1 MRRCVVTRRTANK
14 KKRKKY
20 ILSFSS
26 RKEKKCLLFLFTL
39 SKGTETVLEG
49 SHESCARS
57 ALPHRS
63 ECKLR
68 VTRESRLLGAFRWP
82 VLRSQLAHI
91 SKKEGSIYTER
102 KRERNLYI
110 HTKAFD
116 YFCGDHVTFS
126 IFPPPLSYVI
136 VWALFYWASTA
147 RQKSERKSQLPVKEE
162 EEKKFHDA
170 TACVLFIKLFAHKG
184 NIRQNA
190 KCGVIKQTETMKSIT
205 TLRVRLIRQFV
216 SLSLARAIGFE
227 FNWFLRLSSSI
238 RTRRCQKVYRSL
250 RIPRVAISRLALWT
264 STG

>member
-1 MRRCVVTRRTANK
+1 MGITWPFR
-14 KKRKKY
+14 
-20 ILSFSS
+20 SF
-26 RKEKKCLLFLFTL
+26 
-39 SKGTETVLEG
+39 
-49 SHESCARS
+49 
-57 ALPHRS
+57 P
-63 ECKLR
+63 
-68 VTRESRLLGAFRWP
+68 
-82 VLRSQLAHI
+82 
-91 SKKEGSIYTER
+91 
-102 KRERNLYI
+102 
-110 HTKAFD
+110 
-116 YFCGDHVTFS
+116 
-126 IFPPPLSYVI
+126 PPPLSYVI

-162 EEKKFHDA
+162 EEKKFHDT

-238 RTRRCQKVYRSL
+238 RTRRCQKVYSSL

>member
-1 MRRCVVTRRTANK
+1 MSSFFLFRLLFRKGQKLFGREVTRVAHV
-14 KKRKKY
+14 
-20 ILSFSS
+20 
-26 RKEKKCLLFLFTL
+26 LLFHTGPNASCEWLASRGCWELFDGP
-39 SKGTETVLEG
+39 S
-49 SHESCARS
+49 S
-57 ALPHRS
+57 ALSWLIYLKR
-63 ECKLR
+63 R
-68 VTRESRLLGAFRWP
+68 GVYIQRERERE
-82 VLRSQLAHI
+82 I
-91 SKKEGSIYTER
+91 CIYTPR
-102 KRERNLYI
+102 PS
-110 HTKAFD
+110 T
-116 YFCGDHVTFS
+116 TFVGITWPFRS
-126 IFPPPLSYVI
+126 FPPLSYVI

-162 EEKKFHDA
+162 EEKKFHDT

-190 KCGVIKQTETMKSIT
+190 KCGVIKQTKTMKSIT

-238 RTRRCQKVYRSL
+238 RTRRCQKVYSSL

>member
-39 SKGTETVLEG
+39 SKGTETVREG

-126 IFPPPLSYVI
+126 IFFPPS
-136 VWALFYWASTA
+136 
-147 RQKSERKSQLPVKEE
+147 
-162 EEKKFHDA
+162 
-170 TACVLFIKLFAHKG
+170 
-184 NIRQNA
+184 
-190 KCGVIKQTETMKSIT
+190 
-205 TLRVRLIRQFV
+205 LICYC
-216 SLSLARAIGFE
+216 
-227 FNWFLRLSSSI
+227 LSSFLLSI
-238 RTRRCQKVYRSL
+238 DCKTKVRKKESIARERRRRRKE
-250 RIPRVAISRLALWT
+250 IPRHNGLRAVH
-264 STG
+264 

>member
-1 MRRCVVTRRTANK
+1 MS
-14 KKRKKY
+14 
-20 ILSFSS
+20 SF
-26 RKEKKCLLFLFTL
+26 FFVLFTL
-39 SKGTETVLEG
+39 SKGTETVREG

-126 IFPPPLSYVI
+126 IFPPS
-136 VWALFYWASTA
+136 
-147 RQKSERKSQLPVKEE
+147 
-162 EEKKFHDA
+162 
-170 TACVLFIKLFAHKG
+170 
-184 NIRQNA
+184 
-190 KCGVIKQTETMKSIT
+190 
-205 TLRVRLIRQFV
+205 LICYC
-216 SLSLARAIGFE
+216 
-227 FNWFLRLSSSI
+227 LSSFLLSI
-238 RTRRCQKVYRSL
+238 DCKTKVRKKESIARERRRRRKE
-250 RIPRVAISRLALWT
+250 IPRHNGLRAVH
-264 STG
+264 